1 MTATSRPVS
10 KATRASSART
20 SRASTSASPNV
31 NAKKRVGK
39 KPSVERPSVDS
50 EASGPKP
57 YSFYVLRC
65 GDGSLYAGIA
75 TDVAARFEKHA
86 AGKGARYTRGRG
98 PLRLRV
104 SVEVGDKGL
113 ALRVELAFKRLSRAE
128 KVRISAQKARLF
140 ELVAKVAVVQSK
152 VGRSSGTKGARPT
165 RTRSHVGLSDVTAP
179 E

>member
-1 MTATSRPVS
+1 MSSPT
-10 KATRASSART
+10 KAVAKTRRVASART
-20 SRASTSASPNV
+20 SRASASAPPAV
-31 NAKKRVGK
+31 EKRVAKKPTAERV
-39 KPSVERPSVDS
+39 PVDG
-50 EASGPKP
+50 EPSGPKP

-104 SVEVGDKGL
+104 SLEVGDKGL

-128 KVRISAQKARLF
+128 KTRISARKARLA
-140 ELVAKVAVVQSK
+140 ELVAEVAQSK
-152 VGRSSGTKGARPT
+152 VGRRSVTAGARPV
-165 RTRSHVGLSDVTAP
+165 RTRSQVGLSAETAP